1 MPGISFL
8 SSVMNLGRKTV
19 VNFSKRV
26 AVETSKVLQGK
37 VNVQGFNVSDILHS
51 PQADEFIASAAK
63 QKANILSDSIVRF
76 ADRTMPYRVVTKR
89 LPSGTTVTHA
99 FDTNGLS
106 YKEVISKNGR
116 AISNSANDDIH
127 SNVSLVYNYAKDYCV
142 YKPLHFTA
150 ADATYIPYARQV
162 SLSDHFLNRPNGMTA
177 LSNANNENY
186 QTLLKMGMI
195 YK

>member
-1 MPGISFL
+1 
-8 SSVMNLGRKTV
+8 MNLGRKTV

-76 ADRTMPYRVVTKR
+76 AERIMPYRVVTKR
-89 LPSGTTVTHA
+89 LPSGTTVTYA
-99 FDTNGLS
+99 FDSNGLS

-116 AISNSANDDIH
+116 AISNSANDNIL

-186 QTLLKMGMI
+186 QT
-195 YK
+195 